1 MDNKARRSATI
12 AGAVLAV
19 EALLLLLLLYVR
31 KRASV
36 VYHPTPIV
44 IQAKNNVQFLPVHPK
59 NEEGYDVKK

>member
-19 EALLLLLLLYVR
+19 EALLLLLLYVR

-59 NEEGYDVKK
+59 NEEGYVKK